1 MTDVQIRAGASYD
14 LPSSGE
20 IREHFTRLEAR
31 FAEQTR
37 EELRGLKLMRFPSLS
52 ATAVGASL
60 VLPATSSGYG
70 LVGPESGFL
79 WKINRLTVAT
89 NGTDGAGA
97 VRGPTGGAS
106 ITLTP
111 IVVTSP
117 TAGQVLATA
126 TVPIAGTYTVNW
138 NIILGGTL
146 GTPERNNVALEV
158 NGVTVGTSNNG
169 INSGT
174 VYTQNPQQIVIP
186 AGATVTLNAIALGTA
201 ASVYSAGGTITP
213 DPQSGP
219 ATGAAVA
226 LYTTSDESQ
235 QQRNLI
241 DSSLQVG
248 VAFRPGTQGMYLMP
262 GEGVSVVI
270 ASTPGNTYTLTGQVW
285 SVPAEM
291 MGKLA

>member
-1 MTDVQIRAGASYD
+1 MKMAIQAGAVYD
-14 LPSSGE
+14 VPSSGE
-20 IREHFTRLEAR
+20 MNDRFNKLEAR
-31 FAEQTR
+31 FAQETR

-52 ATAVGASL
+52 ATAAGTTTI
-60 VLPATSSGYG
+60 LPATSSGYG

-79 WKINRLTVAT
+79 WKINRLT
-89 NGTDGAGA
+89 DGASAIREPGA
-97 VRGPTGGAS
+97 ATS
-106 ITLTP
+106 ISLVP
-111 IVVTSP
+111 VIVTTP

-126 TVPIAGTYTVNW
+126 TVPAGGVYTVNYSVL
-138 NIILGGTL
+138 LGGTV
-146 GTPERNNVALEV
+146 GGQDRNNVQLEV
-158 NGVTVGTSNNG
+158 NGVATPTGNTSNNG

-174 VYTQNPQQIVIP
+174 LYSQTPQQISVP
-186 AGATVTLNAIALGTA
+186 AGATVTLNAIGAGTA
-201 ASVYSAGGTITP
+201 ASTYSAGGTITP
-213 DPQSGP
+213 DSQNGI
-219 ATGAAVA
+219 AGAAVS

-270 ASTPGNTYTLTGQVW
+270 ASTVGNTYTLTGQVW